1 MKAKLVWR
9 GQHGSVILGPTEDR
23 VARYL
28 HDLTRHG
35 LVTIRTIE
43 LAQRLDLERSEAYR
57 VLGRLRALGLF
68 GVSNDQGGQRGGRR
82 IWRTERAGTASGLD
96 AGRHRIAW
104 ARVVAWSA
112 HRRARVVAAVHMRRA
127 ASRAGVDTATTAGAG
142 LSPGS
147 APAVGSLAE
156 QLRRHGA
163 GALLDGWGIT

>member
-1 MKAKLVWR
+1 MKAKRVWR

-35 LVTIRTIE
+35 LITIRTLE
-43 LAQRLDLERSEAYR
+43 LARRLDLERSEAYR

-68 GVSNDQGGQRGGRR
+68 GVANDQGGQRGGRR
-82 IWRTERAGTASGLD
+82 IWRTERAGTASVLD

-112 HRRARVVAAVHMRRA
+112 QRRARVIAAIHTRRQGPVEPFA
-127 ASRAGVDTATTAGAG
+127 ATPAAAGSTPPAAG
-142 LSPGS
+142 
-147 APAVGSLAE
+147 GSLADP
-156 QLRRHGA
+156 QPPNAPRG
-163 GALLDGWGIT
+163 LLDGWGIT

>member
-1 MKAKLVWR
+1 MKAKRVWR

-35 LVTIRTIE
+35 LITIRTLE
-43 LAQRLDLERSEAYR
+43 LARRLDLERSEAYR

-68 GVSNDQGGQRGGRR
+68 GVANDQGGQRGGRR

-112 HRRARVVAAVHMRRA
+112 QRRARVIAAIHTRRQ
-127 ASRAGVDTATTAGAG
+127 GLTHPDTATPAAGV
-142 LSPGS
+142 SP
-147 APAVGSLAE
+147 APAAGGSLADH
-156 QLRRHGA
+156 LRRYGA
-163 GALLDGWGIT
+163 GGLLDGWGIT